1 MHNKQQ
7 VKIGIIGGSGLSE
20 SEAKKEIITIKTPY
34 GEPSCPY
41 EIEKIDDIE
50 VLFLRRHGQKH
61 SIPPHKVN
69 YRANIYGFK
78 NFGIERI
85 FGVFAT
91 GSLTENIPPGSIV
104 IPNQIIDFT
113 QGMRANTFYEEKKVV
128 HIDFTEPFCSEI
140 RHYLLE
146 TARKIG
152 INVISH
158 ATYICVNGPRLETAA
173 EIKFFKNIGADI
185 IGMTIMPEAS
195 LAREVEICYA
205 AVAVVANY
213 AAGISKFPLTVKEV
227 IETMEDSLDAVG
239 FLIKETIKKLPEERK
254 CLCKHALKNASF

>member
-1 MHNKQQ
+1 M
-7 VKIGIIGGSGLSE
+7 KIGIIGGSGLSE

-78 NFGIERI
+78 HFGVERI

-91 GSLTENIPPGSIV
+91 GSLNETITPGSIV
-104 IPNQIIDFT
+104 IPDQIIDFT
-113 QGMRANTFYEEKKVV
+113 QGIRANTFYEGENVV
-128 HIDFTEPFCSEI
+128 HIDFTEPFCSET
-140 RHYLLE
+140 RHHLLE
-146 TARKIG
+146 TARKFG
-152 INVISH
+152 INVIPH
-158 ATYICVNGPRLETAA
+158 GTYICVNGPRLETSA

-195 LAREVEICYA
+195 LAREVELCYA

-213 AAGISKFPLTVKEV
+213 AAGISKSPLTVKEV
-227 IETMEDSLDAVG
+227 IETMKNSIDKVS
-239 FLIKETIKKLPEERK
+239 FLIKETIKKLPKERN
-254 CLCKHALKNASF
+254 CLCQHALKDASF